1 VGKTKAKKFFNLL
14 KRRGKNRG
22 NALGFLR
29 EPGRNLK
36 KNLISYEKLRKI
48 LHVILNLE
56 PLLRIS
62 EPCTM
67 YHTEKANHLDCAGP
81 NQAFFS
87 FDMSD

>member
-36 KNLISYEKLRKI
+36 KNLISYEKLRK
-48 LHVILNLE
+48 
-56 PLLRIS
+56 S
-62 EPCTM
+62 SM
-67 YHTEKANHLDCAGP
+67 
-81 NQAFFS
+81 
-87 FDMSD
+87 